1 MAIGSFKDLT
11 RITAAGKAFYDKTF
25 NIAKNL
31 KYDGYQLASMVYKL
45 LDQKNLLAVVLKMR
59 ISQTSNYRKN
69 YTNQLLDLKKVTVT
83 FHKEYFECRSSRY
96 AINKYV

>member
-11 RITAAGKAFYDKTF
+11 RITAACRALYDKTF

-45 LDQKNLLAVVLKMR
+45 LDQKKPSGSSIKNEN
-59 ISQTSNYRKN
+59 ISDQRLSEE
-69 YTNQLLDLKKVTVT
+69 L
-83 FHKEYFECRSSRY
+83 HKPIIRVKESYSHVS
-96 AINKYV
+96 